1 MREQK
6 QSVFREDLAMLGN
19 VRVLVASAVLAAMSF
34 ILGKFL
40 QIPNP
45 LSEIFRISFENL
57 PIILAGVC
65 FGPWVGG
72 MVGAVADLV
81 GCMLYGYPI
90 NPLITLGAVAVGI
103 AAGAVSH
110 YFVKRPLWLSLA
122 AATLAAHLIGS
133 VGVKSLGLAA
143 WYLSSYNMGLEEL
156 MLWRLL
162 LYCVIGSVE
171 FLLIRLLL
179 GNSAVSRQLNKMK
192 GRTR

>member
-6 QSVFREDLAMLGN
+6 QSTFRQDVAMIGN
-19 VRVLVASAVLAAMSF
+19 VRVLVAAAVLAAMSF

-45 LSEIFRISFENL
+45 LSEIFRLSFENL
-57 PIILAGVC
+57 PVILGGVV

-72 MVGAVADLV
+72 MIGAVADLV
-81 GCMLYGYPI
+81 GCLLYGYTI
-90 NPLITLGAVAVGI
+90 NPVITLGAVAVGVMS
-103 AAGAVSH
+103 GVVSH
-110 YFVKRPLWLSLA
+110 YLIKRPLWLSLA
-122 AATLAAHLIGS
+122 AATLAAHLVGS
-133 VGVKSLGLAA
+133 VGIKSLGLAA
-143 WYLSSYNMGLEEL
+143 WYLSSYNMGLSEL

-162 LYCVIGSVE
+162 LYLVIGSLE

-179 GNSAVSRQLNKMK
+179 GNSAVSKQFHKMK